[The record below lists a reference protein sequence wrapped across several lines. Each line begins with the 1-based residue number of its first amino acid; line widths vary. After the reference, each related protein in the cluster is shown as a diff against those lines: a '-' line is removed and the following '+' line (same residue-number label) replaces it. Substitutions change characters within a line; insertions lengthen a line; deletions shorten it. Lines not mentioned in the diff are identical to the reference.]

1 MSVIVC
7 KYLVTRAA
15 AISDADVSDA
25 AAAAAAVVSDAASSA
40 ELTQHAVS
48 ESKPATEKANKL
60 RTFNECVFFMFPH
73 RFENRINRLRD
84 PI

>member
-25 AAAAAAVVSDAASSA
+25 AAAAVVSDAASSA
-40 ELTQHAVS
+40 ELPPHAVS
-48 ESKPATEKANKL
+48 ESKPATENANKL
-60 RTFNECVFFMFPH
+60 RTFNECVFFMFPP
-73 RFENRINRLRD
+73 RFENRIHRLQD